1 MTTTHRYQ
9 ARCTWTGSTG
19 TGYEVYDRRH
29 LGEAPPATAALELAS
44 DPVFRG
50 DPSRLNPEQ
59 LVVLAASSCQLLSFL
74 AVAARARI
82 DVVAYEDD
90 AQGEMPEA
98 PGPMSLARIVLRPRI
113 TLAGPVDEARLRH
126 LVEVAHR
133 QCYIAN
139 SLKTAVEVEAT
150 FIEAFSQPAS
160 GTAGDEFGGQP
171 AS

>member
-74 AVAARARI
+74 AVAARA
-82 DVVAYEDD
+82 
-90 AQGEMPEA
+90 
-98 PGPMSLARIVLRPRI
+98 
-113 TLAGPVDEARLRH
+113 GPVDEARLRH